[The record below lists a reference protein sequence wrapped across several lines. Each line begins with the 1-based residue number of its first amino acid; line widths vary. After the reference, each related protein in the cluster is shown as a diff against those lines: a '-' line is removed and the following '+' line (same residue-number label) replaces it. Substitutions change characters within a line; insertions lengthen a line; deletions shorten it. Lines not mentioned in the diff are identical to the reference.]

1 LSGLR
6 SDLYPALGTVFH
18 IGIVALRVAAVMPVI
33 GCLGLLRLGLRYLLL
48 YIDRRRRGY
57 GDNRGIGRGRVAVSS
72 ISISSISP
80 IAVSIDRGAI
90 IRGAAS
96 IVAQADAAQ

>member
-1 LSGLR
+1 
-6 SDLYPALGTVFH
+6 LYPALGTVFH
-18 IGIVALRVAAVMPVI
+18 IGIVAFRVAAVMPVV
-33 GCLGLLRLGLRYLLL
+33 GCLGLRLGLRHLLL
-48 YIDRRRRGY
+48 YIDWRRRGY
-57 GDNRGIGRGRVAVSS
+57 RDNRGIGRGRVAVSS